1 MSFCRFCEI
10 QDSNR
15 DRIVAMNEFAF
26 AMRDAKPI
34 TSEHT
39 LVIPKRHAR
48 DLFSITSAELTSVFQ
63 LIHDQSTQ
71 IQSQDIT
78 IEGFNV
84 GTNIGKQAGQT
95 VWHCHFHLIPRRRSD
110 VDSQSKGGL
119 RHVIPRHR

>member
-1 MSFCRFCEI
+1 
-10 QDSNR
+10 
-15 DRIVAMNEFAF
+15 MNEFAF

-78 IEGFNV
+78 VEGFNV
-84 GTNIGKQAGQT
+84 GTNIVNKQDKRYGTAI
-95 VWHCHFHLIPRRRSD
+95 FI
-110 VDSQSKGGL
+110 
-119 RHVIPRHR
+119 